1 MKKLSEKFVRKH
13 IVNFVLV
20 IMLVSLFSLTILTQ
34 TVGAFGS
41 NTYAP
46 FYHGNKGNNN
56 VSIMIN
62 VYQGTEYLQTI
73 LETLKQYNA
82 KVTFF
87 VGGCWAIKN
96 SDIIQ
101 KMIDDGHEI
110 GNHGY
115 FHKDHKKLSKIDN
128 KKEMELT
135 HNVIQQ
141 VFDYTIKLFAPPS
154 GSFGQNTLDAAKEM
168 DYQTIMWTKDTIDWR
183 DSNENVLY
191 TRATKNPSSGDLI
204 LMHPTLATSNILSK
218 VISFYQKEGYNLTT
232 VYQNIL

>member
-1 MKKLSEKFVRKH
+1 MKKISEKFVRKH
-13 IVNFVLV
+13 IVNFV
-20 IMLVSLFSLTILTQ
+20 IIFMLVSLFSITILTQ
-34 TVGAFGS
+34 TVGVFGS

-46 FYHGNKGNNN
+46 FYHGNKDKNN

-62 VYQGTEYLQTI
+62 VYQGTEYLQNI
-73 LETLKQYNA
+73 LDTLKQYDA

-87 VGGCWAIKN
+87 VGGCWAVKN
-96 SDIIQ
+96 NDIIQ

-115 FHKDHKKLSKIDN
+115 FHKDHKKLSTYDN

-135 HNVIQQ
+135 HKVIKQ
-141 VFDYTIKLFAPPS
+141 VFDYDIKLFAPPS
-154 GSFGQNTLDAAKEM
+154 GSFGQNTLNVAKEM
-168 DYQTIMWTKDTIDWR
+168 GYQTIMWTKDTIDWR
-183 DSNENVLY
+183 DSDENVLY
-191 TRATKNPSSGDLI
+191 ARATKNPSGGDLI